1 MAAKD
6 SLKKGQHVEFS
17 PSHNKALKLTGEIV
31 KIHAGADDCVDI
43 ECDVDGKN
51 VEVEGHVETAHAGDV
66 TLLEE
71 SPKGKSAKEKKS
83 KDED

>member
-6 SLKKGQHVEFS
+6 SLKEGDHVEFS

-51 VEVEGHVETAHAGDV
+51 VEVAGHVQTAHAGDV
-66 TLLEE
+66 TLLE
-71 SPKGKSAKEKKS
+71 PKAKGKKS
-83 KDED
+83 KKEED

>member
-6 SLKKGQHVEFS
+6 SLKEGDHVEFS
-17 PSHNKALKLTGEIV
+17 PSHNKALRLTGEIV
-31 KIHAGADDCVDI
+31 KIHPGADDCVDI

-51 VEVEGHVETAHAGDV
+51 VEVAGHVETAHAGDV
-66 TLLEE
+66 TVLE
-71 SPKGKSAKEKKS
+71 SKAKGKSKKS

>member
-66 TLLEE
+66 KVLEE
-71 SPKGKSAKEKKS
+71 ETKGRSKREKKE
-83 KDED
+83 ED